1 MADMTNVDAGKLRQ
15 SASRIGSLAGELS
28 GNVNK
33 INETINNLSKSWVS
47 EAATRFLQN
56 WRTDEEALKEMVD
69 QYNEVSIGFPIW
81 YGTAPNV
88 VNTFCKGYDWSGKKV
103 RIFATSGGSGIGK
116 TAEKLQPYIKG
127 AEITGAEIVRG

>member
-103 RIFATSGGSGIGK
+103 RIFTTSGGSGIGK